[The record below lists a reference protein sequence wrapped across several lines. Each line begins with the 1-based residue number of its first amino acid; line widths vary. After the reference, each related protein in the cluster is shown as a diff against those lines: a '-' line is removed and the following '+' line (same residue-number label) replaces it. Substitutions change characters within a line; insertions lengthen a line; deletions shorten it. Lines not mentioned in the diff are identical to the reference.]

1 MKMQNRQNNP
11 EISVV
16 MPVYNAEKY
25 VKEAIDSIINQSFT
39 DFECII
45 VDDGSTDKTKEIIR
59 SYDDKRIILVENKHD
74 FIASLNMG
82 MKMAT
87 GKYIARMDADDIMHP
102 DRLKIQHSIM
112 ETEPSIAVCGTWMN
126 IFGENISK
134 RVLGI
139 GNGLIEHPL
148 LMFLKRCFI
157 ANPSTMVRSD
167 FLRKHRIRYEK
178 EYIYAEDFKFWVE
191 VAKHRGVFYVES
203 QPLVNYRISENQV
216 TKRKREEQKTTSER
230 ISREI
235 LNYLQDK
242 NKDFYPELTIHFNSL
257 LRLQEKELIDF
268 AKILHISYEM
278 FATNKNRL
286 ILA

>member
-1 MKMQNRQNNP
+1 MKP
-11 EISVV
+11 KAHSPKISVV
-16 MPVYNAEKY
+16 MSAYNVEKY
-25 VKEAIDSIINQSFT
+25 IREAIDSIVNQSFT

-45 VDDGSTDKTKEIIR
+45 VDDGSTDGTKDTIR
-59 SYDDKRIILVENKHD
+59 SYDDKRILLVENKHD

-112 ETEPSIAVCGTWMN
+112 ESEPSITVCGTWMN

-134 RVLGI
+134 RAFGI

-178 EYIYAEDFKFWVE
+178 EYIHAEDFKFWVE

-235 LNYLQDK
+235 LYYLLDK
-242 NKDFYPELTIHFNSL
+242 NSEKYPELATFLNSL
-257 LRLQEKELIDF
+257 LELHEKEFINFTEMLQI
-268 AKILHISYEM
+268 AHRILH
-278 FATNKNRL
+278 TNKNRL
-286 ILA
+286 ALA

>member
-1 MKMQNRQNNP
+1 MKP
-11 EISVV
+11 KAHSPKISVV
-16 MPVYNAEKY
+16 MSAYNVEKY
-25 VKEAIDSIINQSFT
+25 IREAIDSIVNQSFT

-45 VDDGSTDKTKEIIR
+45 VDDGSTDGTKDTIR
-59 SYDDKRIILVENKHD
+59 SYDDKRILLVENKHD

-112 ETEPSIAVCGTWMN
+112 ETEPSITVCGTWMN

-134 RVLGI
+134 RAFGI

-178 EYIYAEDFKFWVE
+178 EYIHAEDFKFWVE

-235 LNYLQDK
+235 LYYLLDK
-242 NKDFYPELTIHFNSL
+242 NSEKYPELATFLNSL
-257 LRLQEKELIDF
+257 LELHEKEFINFTEMLQI
-268 AKILHISYEM
+268 AHRILH
-278 FATNKNRL
+278 TNKNRL
-286 ILA
+286 ALA